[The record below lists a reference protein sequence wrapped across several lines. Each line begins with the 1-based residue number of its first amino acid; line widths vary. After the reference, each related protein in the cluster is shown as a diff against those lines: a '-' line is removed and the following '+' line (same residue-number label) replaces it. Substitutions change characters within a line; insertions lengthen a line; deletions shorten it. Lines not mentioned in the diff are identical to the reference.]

1 MVTDYWVLCCL
12 CLEAE
17 NHSGKWRKDSSQV
30 VEIHRDWG
38 AQRTETAA
46 LFCSVHGIDALLG
59 LLLCLNNT
67 KIYFISRALLQS
79 LWVVFTSLFPHVPV
93 NVKANSHLFY
103 CVMVIVIVVEL
114 K

>member
-1 MVTDYWVLCCL
+1 MVMDYGVLCCL

-17 NHSGKWRKDSSQV
+17 NHSGKWYNDSSRA
-30 VEIHRDWG
+30 VEIPCDWR

-46 LFCSVHGIDALLG
+46 SCCSVHGIDALLG

-79 LWVVFTSLFPHVPV
+79 LWVECLLSYFLMSLLMSKLILIF
-93 NVKANSHLFY
+93 F
-103 CVMVIVIVVEL
+103 IV
-114 K
+114 